1 MIRRLGVNLAAS
13 VAIALSLSSCAA
25 TSAGAEQRD
34 AVIVTPTAASRASL
48 QQAVSKLVG
57 QPVTLAD
64 DALTRA
70 SSLTIERTVARDPSG
85 RRIEARETAMPQSV
99 RLVRRGDACVL
110 IHDASRAEVVLNDVA
125 CRPAS

>member
-1 MIRRLGVNLAAS
+1 MILRVGMSLGAS

-25 TSAGAEQRD
+25 TSEGAEQRD
-34 AVIVTPTAASRASL
+34 AVIVTPNAASRAAL
-48 QQAVSKLVG
+48 QQAVAKLVG

-70 SSLTIERTVARDPSG
+70 SSLTIERTAARDPSG

-99 RLVRRGDACVL
+99 RLVKRGSSCVL
-110 IHDASRAEVVLNDVA
+110 IHDASGAEVVLNDVA
-125 CRPAS
+125 CQPVN